1 MATTQPQPAVPAA
14 HVICT
19 GNVQTPTAAN
29 AFVWQCIKGEH
40 LGMLLL
46 TESCH
51 DHELITSPNLQYIT
65 ACMQYNNNTEDM
77 WNIAINV
84 VSRRIN
90 TLKHVSRT
98 EAMKEKLIRLQG

>member
-1 MATTQPQPAVPAA
+1 M
-14 HVICT
+14 
-19 GNVQTPTAAN
+19 QTSTAAN
-29 AFVWQCIKGEH
+29 AFVLQCIKGEH

-77 WNIAINV
+77 WNIAVNV
-84 VSRRIN
+84 VSRMIN
-90 TLKHVSRT
+90 TLKHVSGT
-98 EAMKEKLIRLQG
+98 KAMKEN